1 MINLGWMPQANF
13 EDLLEKTISW
23 YIDNM
28 NWVDAEPKKMKL
40 LVIGKNGQV
49 ASALKDITS
58 DDTIFLSKD
67 ELDITN
73 YKSIKES
80 IEKERLMA

>member
-1 MINLGWMPQANF
+1 
-13 EDLLEKTISW
+13 
-23 YIDNM
+23 
-28 NWVDAEPKKMKL
+28 MKL

-73 YKSIKES
+73 YKTKES
-80 IEKERLMA
+80 IEKERPDVILNLAAFTNVDNTESFRNELKV